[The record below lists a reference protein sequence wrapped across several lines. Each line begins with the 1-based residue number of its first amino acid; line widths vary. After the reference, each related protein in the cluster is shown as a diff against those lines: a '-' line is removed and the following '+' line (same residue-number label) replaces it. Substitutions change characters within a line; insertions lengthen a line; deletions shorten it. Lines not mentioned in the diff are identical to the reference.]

1 MKFITDWKCWSPWLT
16 PTSMWSG
23 HPKHFG
29 TSQVTPAFFSF
40 LIFSPF
46 MNFCSNWGRNGANA
60 HKPWWLGFVTWKNCL
75 YWRKCHK
82 IHNIIIL
89 SFIFSLNALQILQ
102 AASKTGFLKFSKTIS
117 PTLSSLQASL
127 SFYGIFVCIIL
138 YFALKLGL
146 ESHQI
151 EPEHGLIWVQF
162 ESELL
167 NYNFNLRLIRLNWVN
182 SDGIYR

>member
-1 MKFITDWKCWSPWLT
+1 
-16 PTSMWSG
+16 MWSG

-40 LIFSPF
+40 LIFSPL
-46 MNFCSNWGRNGANA
+46 MNFCSNWGRNGAN
-60 HKPWWLGFVTWKNCL
+60 
-75 YWRKCHK
+75 WRKCRK

-117 PTLSSLQASL
+117 PTLSSLQAGL

-151 EPEHGLIWVQF
+151 EPEHQLI
-162 ESELL
+162 
-167 NYNFNLRLIRLNWVN
+167 
-182 SDGIYR
+182 